1 MTSVL
6 KIEQLSKAFGAVKV
20 ADDLCFD
27 IAEGE
32 ALGILGPNGA
42 GKTSMFNLITGALK
56 PDSGSI
62 HYRGAD
68 ITRDSAQK
76 RCRNGIARS
85 FQIPQP
91 FNGMTVF
98 ENCLVAATQA
108 GGLSGRQAEQ
118 FVIEVLDETGLLEK
132 SNIQSGAL
140 TLLDRKRL
148 EMSRAM
154 ATKPSVLLLDEIAGG
169 LTEAECGELIAS
181 VKRIRESG
189 TTIVWIE
196 HVVQALLAVVDRLI
210 VLDFGKI
217 IADGDPE
224 TTFKSD
230 VVKQIYLG
238 VGWSEGA

>member
-6 KIEQLSKAFGAVKV
+6 KIDQLSRAFGAVKV
-20 ADDLCFD
+20 ADNLCLD

-32 ALGILGPNGA
+32 AVGILGPNGA
-42 GKTSMFNLITGALK
+42 GKTSLFNLITGALK
-56 PDSGSI
+56 ADGGTI
-62 HYRGAD
+62 HYRGSD
-68 ITRDSAQK
+68 ITREPAQN
-76 RCRNGIARS
+76 RCRGGIARS

-91 FNGMTVF
+91 FSGMTVF

-108 GGLSGRQAEQ
+108 GGLRGRKAEQ
-118 FVIEVLDETGLLEK
+118 FVIEVLEETALLEK
-132 SNIQSGAL
+132 ANIKSGAL

-148 EMSRAM
+148 EMSRAL

-181 VKRIRESG
+181 VKRVRESG
-189 TTIVWIE
+189 TTIIWIE
-196 HVVQALLAVVDRLI
+196 HVVHALLAVVDRLV

-217 IADGDPE
+217 IADGDPQ

-238 VGWSEGA
+238 VGWSESE